1 MAVCTIYY
9 IPETGTIRVFFPFR
23 PMHTHPVLPRTIV
36 GGAKRTRYYKHID
49 CISAGNL
56 DGCDYVS
63 YIRLTRGNMKY
74 NMMTIEFSYT

>member
-23 PMHTHPVLPRTIV
+23 PMHIHPVLPRTIV

-56 DGCDYVS
+56 EVYDYLLCKANQEKYELQYNDG
-63 YIRLTRGNMKY
+63 
-74 NMMTIEFSYT
+74 